1 MGYYEFISAEY
12 YALISVKQRND
23 SMKKAM
29 EIYIRDVG
37 GYENMKEMEDNE
49 IYPINISECEAK
61 YKFVTAAGNEKTPIR
76 KLKEEF
82 EKYGNGILLIDNN
95 LV

>member
-1 MGYYEFISAEY
+1 MEYYEFISAEY
-12 YALISVKQRND
+12 YALISIKQRNN

-29 EIYIRDVG
+29 EIYISDVG

-49 IYPINISECEAK
+49 VYPIKISEREAE
-61 YKFVTAAGNEKTPIR
+61 YKFVTAAGNQKIAIR
-76 KLKEEF
+76 QLKEEF
-82 EKYGNGILLIDNN
+82 KKYKNGILLIDNN

>member
-1 MGYYEFISAEY
+1 MEYYEFISAEY
-12 YALISVKQRND
+12 YALISVKQRNN

-37 GYENMKEMEDNE
+37 GYESMKEMEDNE
-49 IYPINISECEAK
+49 VYPVKISESEAE
-61 YKFVTAAGNEKTPIR
+61 YKFLTAAGNEKITIR
-76 KLKEEF
+76 QLKEEF
-82 EKYGNGILLIDNN
+82 KKKENGILLIDNN